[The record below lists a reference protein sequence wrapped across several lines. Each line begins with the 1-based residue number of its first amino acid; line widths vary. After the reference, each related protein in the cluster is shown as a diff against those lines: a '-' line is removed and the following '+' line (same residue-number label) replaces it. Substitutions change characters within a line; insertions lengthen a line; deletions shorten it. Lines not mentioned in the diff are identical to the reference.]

1 MTENARNNFFYCYSH
16 KLAYFIKSQGI
27 DYVKKKKKK
36 KNNLTYFTFKKSKE
50 LDEIIC
56 TWNSLKLKEDKE

>member
-27 DYVKKKKKK
+27 DYVKKGKNK
-36 KNNLTYFTFKKSKE
+36 KNNLTYFTFKK
-50 LDEIIC
+50 
-56 TWNSLKLKEDKE
+56 